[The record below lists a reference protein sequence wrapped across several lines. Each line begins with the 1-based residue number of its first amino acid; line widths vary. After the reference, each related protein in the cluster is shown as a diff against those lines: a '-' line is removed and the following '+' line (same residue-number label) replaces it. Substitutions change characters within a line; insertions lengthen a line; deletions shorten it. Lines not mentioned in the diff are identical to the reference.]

1 MTLNIANF
9 GDMKLFAAPLQGY
22 TDAPFRHW
30 HAALYGG
37 VDTYFTPFLRIEKQA
52 PAAKA
57 LRDITSTLNANHP
70 LVPQIIFN
78 GVDEFRLLVDT
89 LVELGHR
96 RVDLNM
102 GCPFPPQ
109 VHRGRGA
116 GFITHP
122 DRWPALRDALTGY
135 PGVQFSIKMRP
146 GVEQA
151 DEWQAVAPIL
161 NDMPLT
167 SVTLHPRTARQ
178 QYRGDLQLDIV
189 DRFIDTVR
197 HPVIFNGDIT
207 TPAQYDAIA
216 SRYPRLEGVMIGRG
230 LLGRPS
236 LCAEIIESREWSPEE
251 RLHKLIE
258 LHDHLFDHHSA
269 TLCGDTQIL
278 TRMKTFWDYI
288 SLPDKRIAKQIAKSR
303 NLPDYLSAL
312 LPLRRQ
318 RKVTY

>member
-1 MTLNIANF
+1 
-9 GDMKLFAAPLQGY
+9 MKLFAAPLQGY

-37 VDTYFTPFLRIEKQA
+37 VDTYFTPFLRVEKQT
-52 PAAKA
+52 PASKA
-57 LRDITSTLNANHP
+57 LRDITSPLNANHH

-78 GVDEFRLLVDT
+78 GADEFRLLVDT

-96 RVDLNM
+96 RVDLNI

-116 GFITHP
+116 GFIACP
-122 DRWPALRDALTGY
+122 DRWPSLQAAMASY
-135 PGVQFSIKMRP
+135 PNVGFSVKMRL
-146 GVEQA
+146 GVGQP
-151 DEWQAVAPIL
+151 DEWQAIAPML

-178 QYRGDLQLDIV
+178 QYRGDLHLDHL
-189 DRFIDTVR
+189 DRFIDTIR

-207 TPAQYDAIA
+207 TPAQYDAIK
-216 SRYPRLEGVMIGRG
+216 SRYPRLDGVMIGRG

-236 LCAEIIESREWSPEE
+236 LCAEIAEGCEWSPEE
-251 RLHKLIE
+251 RLHRLIG
-258 LHDHLFDHHSA
+258 LHDRLFDHYSA

-278 TRMKTFWDYI
+278 NRMKTYWDYI
-288 SLPDKRIAKQIAKSR
+288 PLPDKRLTKQIARSR
-303 NLPDYLSAL
+303 TLPAYHTAL
-312 LPLRRQ
+312 LPLRR
-318 RKVTY
+318 Y